1 MSVRYHHTQIGWVMI
16 LGGLAALI
24 PLLLFGVISGAW
36 VGLLLGAIIV
46 APTVWLFSS
55 LTVDVTDT
63 EVIWRFGPG
72 IWSHR
77 VARNEIEEV
86 HPIKTKWYWGY
97 GIKYFGPNQWL
108 YNVSGLDAVEIRLK
122 GGGWRRIGTDDPN
135 GLVNFLMIAN

>member
-1 MSVRYHHTQIGWVMI
+1 MTTAWLRTA
-16 LGGLAALI
+16 LPALA
-24 PLLLFGVISGAW
+24 
-36 VGLLLGAIIV
+36 LLGAIIV
-46 APTVWLFSS
+46 APTAWLFSS

-77 VARNEIEEV
+77 VARNQIEEA

-122 GGGWRRIGTDDPN
+122 GGGWRRIGTDDPISFPDIY
-135 GLVNFLMIAN
+135 GDVRHFYPRRGRKDPAMVFLCHSL